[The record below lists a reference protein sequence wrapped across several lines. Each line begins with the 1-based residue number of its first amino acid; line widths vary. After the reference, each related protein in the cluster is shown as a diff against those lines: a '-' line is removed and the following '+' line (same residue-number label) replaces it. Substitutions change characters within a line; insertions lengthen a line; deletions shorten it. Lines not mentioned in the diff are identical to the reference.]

1 MNPNRLISITAFL
14 VTAGGVAWLAKL
26 AVIAGTDGRVTDTGA
41 AAAFFVLGAILL
53 AAGGGCVALR
63 LLRPRRRLAAGVAL
77 ALGPVLFFVS
87 FTLLDGLA
95 QAVVGSAG
103 PAWLEDEVGILA
115 TGAVWLA
122 IGLVLLR
129 AMPDGARAPRAR
141 VETTPG

>member
-1 MNPNRLISITAFL
+1 
-14 VTAGGVAWLAKL
+14 
-26 AVIAGTDGRVTDTGA
+26 
-41 AAAFFVLGAILL
+41 
-53 AAGGGCVALR
+53 
-63 LLRPRRRLAAGVAL
+63 
-77 ALGPVLFFVS
+77 
-87 FTLLDGLA
+87 
-95 QAVVGSAG
+95 VGSAG